1 MQVHTHQL
9 RSLKNQRDQIVDSR
23 NEAMRNAM
31 IGATRRT
38 SPEDVI
44 ARRNEEAQRERE
56 GKEYAMLER
65 AYAERRERLDAKRR
79 RTEERRRA
87 GSHSTTLG
95 GGKKSGKKKGGG
107 RGPGGRKEENSRAV
121 DNAADLDP
129 DIDPGRRLPVI
140 MAEYDVFLDDPPV
153 LADCTHPN
161 DGQDAL
167 GNGASSA
174 IAELYRAANRAY

>member
-65 AYAERRERLDAKRR
+65 ACVCVNLGTGQRRPFPILELTKARWTCPPPL
-79 RTEERRRA
+79 
-87 GSHSTTLG
+87 
-95 GGKKSGKKKGGG
+95 
-107 RGPGGRKEENSRAV
+107 
-121 DNAADLDP
+121 AA
-129 DIDPGRRLPVI
+129 
-140 MAEYDVFLDDPPV
+140 
-153 LADCTHPN
+153 
-161 DGQDAL
+161 
-167 GNGASSA
+167 
-174 IAELYRAANRAY
+174 

>member
-1 MQVHTHQL
+1 MHTHQL

-107 RGPGGRKEENSRAV
+107 RVPGGRKEENSRAEESTKRSGGGG
-121 DNAADLDP
+121 
-129 DIDPGRRLPVI
+129 GRYPCSTYSWAGPPSSPPSGRLPSSW
-140 MAEYDVFLDDPPV
+140 
-153 LADCTHPN
+153 
-161 DGQDAL
+161 
-167 GNGASSA
+167 GAP
-174 IAELYRAANRAY
+174 